1 MGVWGWEGRVL
12 TGFRFQPQTLMKQIA
27 KVMES
32 NQVVHQATGP
42 YTVRCER
49 MNMVFEFEV
58 ARLSTVDSLHVVRA
72 RPVRADT
79 TMYRDVARRLMAQLR
94 L

>member
-1 MGVWGWEGRVL
+1 MR
-12 TGFRFQPQTLMKQIA
+12 QIA
-27 KVMES
+27 HVMQS
-32 NQVVHQATGP
+32 NQVSCEATGP
-42 YTVRCER
+42 YTMRCTR

-72 RPVRADT
+72 RPIQADAT
-79 TMYRDVARRLMAQLR
+79 VYRDVARRLMAQLR